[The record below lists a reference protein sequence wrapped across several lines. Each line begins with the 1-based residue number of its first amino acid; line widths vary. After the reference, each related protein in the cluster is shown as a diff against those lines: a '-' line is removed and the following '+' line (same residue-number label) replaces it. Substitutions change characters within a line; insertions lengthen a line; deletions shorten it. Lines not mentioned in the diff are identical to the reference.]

1 MKIKIL
7 IVEDDINLGIV
18 ISDQLRSD
26 GYAVTLCENGSEGLR
41 RFNEEPY
48 HLCIFDVM
56 LPVKD
61 GFTLARDIRKVNTD
75 IPILFLS
82 AKSMT
87 EDKIEG
93 FNAGGDDYL
102 TKPFSVE
109 ELQLRVRALL
119 KRVKVQVLQPEEKI
133 VKLGIFSFDTENF
146 TLTSPTTKQTLTK
159 KEAMILRTLFR
170 FKNQLLARDII
181 LNTVWGQDD
190 YFVGRSLD
198 VFITKLRK
206 YLKEDSTIQITNVHG
221 VGFKFELGKCAFAFY
236 SGNNFPVTAMLA
248 GICRQDFQ
256 RPAVFFSETRIH
268 TEQVAGKN
276 SGFIAAGPSTD
287 FKE

>member
-1 MKIKIL
+1 
-7 IVEDDINLGIV
+7 
-18 ISDQLRSD
+18 
-26 GYAVTLCENGSEGLR
+26 
-41 RFNEEPY
+41 
-48 HLCIFDVM
+48 
-56 LPVKD
+56 
-61 GFTLARDIRKVNTD
+61 
-75 IPILFLS
+75 
-82 AKSMT
+82 MT

-119 KRVKVQVLQPEEKI
+119 KRVKVNVIQPEEKI

-146 TLTSPTTKQTLTK
+146 TLTSPSNKQTLTK

-206 YLKEDSTIQITNVHG
+206 YLKEDPTIQITNVHG
-221 VGFKFELGKCAFAFY
+221 VGFKFELG
-236 SGNNFPVTAMLA
+236 
-248 GICRQDFQ
+248 D
-256 RPAVFFSETRIH
+256 
-268 TEQVAGKN
+268 
-276 SGFIAAGPSTD
+276 D
-287 FKE
+287 